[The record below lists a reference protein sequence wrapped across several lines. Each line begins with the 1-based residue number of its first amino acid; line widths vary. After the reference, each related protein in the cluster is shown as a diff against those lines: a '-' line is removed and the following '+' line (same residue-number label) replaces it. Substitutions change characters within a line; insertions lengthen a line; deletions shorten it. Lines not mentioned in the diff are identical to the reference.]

1 MAFNWRELLNLARW
15 LRAQAET
22 TADISSEAA
31 FRSAIGR
38 AYFAAFGHA
47 HQYARTWLGFQG
59 KSKAEDKSQEH
70 GALRAFLKSKRRAKV
85 AEKLNQLRIWRN
97 RCDYEEDLQAFDL
110 PSQLE
115 AALEAA
121 EYVFEALAPPKK

>member
-1 MAFNWRELLNLARW
+1 MAFDWREFLNLARW
-15 LRAQAET
+15 LQEQVEAKA
-22 TADISSEAA
+22 AISSEAA
-31 FRSAIGR
+31 FRSAISR

-47 HQYARTWLGFQG
+47 LHYARTWLGFQG
-59 KSKAEDKSQEH
+59 KGKTEDKSQEH

-97 RCDYEEDLQAFDL
+97 RCDYEEDLQDFDL

-121 EYVFEALAPPKK
+121 EYVFQSLIPPK

>member
-1 MAFNWRELLNLARW
+1 MAFDWREFLDLARW
-15 LRAQAET
+15 LQSQVEAKVGIA
-22 TADISSEAA
+22 SEAA

-47 HQYARTWLGFQG
+47 HHYARTWLGFQG
-59 KSKAEDKSQEH
+59 KTKIEDKAQEH

-85 AEKLNQLRIWRN
+85 AEKLSQLRLWRN
-97 RCDYEEDLQAFDL
+97 RCDYEEDLQDFDL
-110 PSQLE
+110 PSQLD

-121 EYVFEALAPPKK
+121 DHVFESLLAPK